1 VEIVMMEAGKTI
13 NRITLLLASGLLC
26 FVVMTSNVLASGND
40 GVVVGDDGLYKQAWF
55 IDSFLDLKEDHAE
68 AAADG
73 KGLIILFEQRGCP
86 YCKELHK
93 VNFAKNE
100 IQDYINKNFNVLQ
113 LDMWGSRAVTDF
125 DGKEYEERDLAREWR
140 VTFTPTV
147 VFYSKDKSPIEDGES
162 ARLPG
167 YFKPFHFLS
176 MLEYVHE
183 GKFEDQHF
191 QRFLQDKFKKMEAEG
206 KKPEVW

>member
-1 VEIVMMEAGKTI
+1 MKAKRKFVRVASLLICG
-13 NRITLLLASGLLC
+13 LLLSAVAVHDLS
-26 FVVMTSNVLASGND
+26 AADND
-40 GVVVGDDGLYKQAWF
+40 GVVVGDDGLYKQEWF

-73 KGLIILFEQRGCP
+73 KGLLILFEQRGCP
-86 YCKELHK
+86 YCKELHQ

-125 DGKEYEERDLAREWR
+125 DGKEYEERDLARAWR

-147 VFYSKDKSPIEDGES
+147 VFYSQDKSPIEDGES

>member
-1 VEIVMMEAGKTI
+1 MKAKMDFTRVAS
-13 NRITLLLASGLLC
+13 LLVSIFLFSVIATHELS
-26 FVVMTSNVLASGND
+26 AADND
-40 GVVVGDDGLYKQAWF
+40 GVVVGDDGLFKQEWF
-55 IDSFLDLKEDHAE
+55 IDSFLDLKEDHSE

-73 KGLIILFEQRGCP
+73 KGLMILFEQRGCP

-100 IQDYINKNFNVLQ
+100 IRKYINKNFNVLQ
-113 LDMWGSRAVTDF
+113 LDMWGSRSVTDF
-125 DGKEYEERDLAREWR
+125 DGKEYEERDLARAWW

-147 VFYSKDKSPIEDGES
+147 VFYSKDKSPSKDGES

>member
-1 VEIVMMEAGKTI
+1 MKFQDAFTRIACSLACGLILIVVAT
-13 NRITLLLASGLLC
+13 TGL
-26 FVVMTSNVLASGND
+26 SAADGD
-40 GVVVGDDGLYKQAWF
+40 GVVVGDDGLFKQDWF

-68 AAADG
+68 AADDG

-100 IQDYINKNFNVLQ
+100 IREYINKNFNVLQ

-125 DGKEYEERDLAREWR
+125 DGKEYEERDLAKAWR

-147 VFYSKDKSPIEDGES
+147 VFYSRHKSPTKDGES

-191 QRFLQDKFKKMEAEG
+191 QRFLQDKFKRMEAEG

>member
-1 VEIVMMEAGKTI
+1 
-13 NRITLLLASGLLC
+13 
-26 FVVMTSNVLASGND
+26 
-40 GVVVGDDGLYKQAWF
+40 
-55 IDSFLDLKEDHAE
+55 
-68 AAADG
+68 
-73 KGLIILFEQRGCP
+73 
-86 YCKELHK
+86 
-93 VNFAKNE
+93 
-100 IQDYINKNFNVLQ
+100 
-113 LDMWGSRAVTDF
+113 
-125 DGKEYEERDLAREWR
+125 

>member
-1 VEIVMMEAGKTI
+1 MKVAKKFIRVAGLYACA
-13 NRITLLLASGLLC
+13 LLLSA
-26 FVVMTSNVLASGND
+26 VVVHELSAAGND
-40 GVVVGDDGLYKQAWF
+40 GVVVGDDGLYKQEWF
-55 IDSFLDLKEDHAE
+55 IDSFLNLKEDHAE

-86 YCKELHK
+86 YCKELHQ

-100 IQDYINKNFNVLQ
+100 IQDFINNNFNVLQ

-125 DGKEYEERDLAREWR
+125 DGKEYEERDLARAWR

-147 VFYSKDKSPIEDGES
+147 VFYSKDKSPIDDGES

>member
-1 VEIVMMEAGKTI
+1 MTMKVAKAIGGVV
-13 NRITLLLASGLLC
+13 RLFVCGLLFL
-26 FVVMTSNVLASGND
+26 FVATSQVLAVGDD
-40 GVVVGDDGLYKQAWF
+40 GVVVGDDGLYKQDWF

-68 AAADG
+68 AVANG

-86 YCKELHK
+86 YCKELHR

-100 IQDYINKNFNVLQ
+100 IRDYINKNFNVLQ
-113 LDMWGSRAVTDF
+113 LDIWGSRTVTDF
-125 DGKEYEERDLAREWR
+125 DGKEYEERDLARAWR
-140 VTFTPTV
+140 VTFTPTM
-147 VFYSKDKSPIEDGES
+147 VFYSKNKSPTKDGES

-176 MLEYVHE
+176 MLEFVSE

-191 QRFLQDKFKKMEAEG
+191 QRFLQDKFKKIEAEG

>member
-1 VEIVMMEAGKTI
+1 MMKAKKNFIRGVSLFI
-13 NRITLLLASGLLC
+13 CTLLLSVIAAHELSAA
-26 FVVMTSNVLASGND
+26 NND
-40 GVVVGDDGLYKQAWF
+40 GVVVGDDGLYKQEWF

-100 IQDYINKNFNVLQ
+100 IKEYINKNFNVLQ
-113 LDMWGSRAVTDF
+113 LDMWGSRSVTDF
-125 DGKEYEERDLAREWR
+125 DGKEYEERDLAKTWR

-147 VFYSKDKSPIEDGES
+147 VFYSKDKSPIKDGES

>member
-1 VEIVMMEAGKTI
+1 MNFGKAVFGSI
-13 NRITLLLASGLLC
+13 RQLACVSLLLTIPLTAAS
-26 FVVMTSNVLASGND
+26 ASSTD
-40 GVVVGDDGLYKQAWF
+40 GVVVGDDGLFKQEWF

-68 AAADG
+68 AADDG

-100 IQDYINKNFNVLQ
+100 IREYINKNFNVLQ

-125 DGKEYEERDLAREWR
+125 DGKEYEERDLAKAWR

-147 VFYSKDKSPIEDGES
+147 VFYAKDKSPIKDGES

-191 QRFLQDKFKKMEAEG
+191 QRFLQDKFKRLEAEG
-206 KKPEVW
+206 KTPEVW